1 MQFSLFGATVAE
13 PCLDDLAGIV
23 LAGGDWVR
31 ADNSQTARLSVV
43 VDGQWRVDALGEAF
57 AELELEPSV
66 GPAEN
71 GTGVRTGF
79 SARLAPEAARWTRG
93 AVLRAPAGLL
103 LTARGLRLWAIAS
116 GRADGGGYLFGT
128 AEPDDEL
135 HRIGRLAV
143 GPPRGD
149 GNGDDVSIGA
159 GLAGDV
165 GQAVATR
172 GRTPGSTAA
181 WLGRRL
187 AGSVGV
193 TDATG
198 APNTG
203 APARFWPVTLVT
215 MASGA
220 PRPGTTRRNI
230 IKPLAIVLLV
240 WSGTAG
246 QPSGAAQLVIV

>member
-135 HRIGRLAV
+135 HRIGGSQLARLGVTGTAMTSRSAPGWRV
-143 GPPRGD
+143 TSAKRLRRVAELLGAPP
-149 GNGDDVSIGA
+149 
-159 GLAGDV
+159 
-165 GQAVATR
+165 
-172 GRTPGSTAA
+172 PGS
-181 WLGRRL
+181 
-187 AGSVGV
+187 GV
-193 TDATG
+193 D
-198 APNTG
+198 
-203 APARFWPVTLVT
+203 WPDQS
-215 MASGA
+215 A
-220 PRPGTTRRNI
+220 
-230 IKPLAIVLLV
+230 
-240 WSGTAG
+240 
-246 QPSGAAQLVIV
+246 